1 MKRSAGILP
10 FHKREDGEIELFLV
24 HMGGPFWKNR
34 PYAWSI
40 VKGEIEE
47 GEDPLEAAK
56 REFFEET
63 GERIDGDFLSIGSVK
78 SSNKTITAW
87 AVEASPDTNIRSNT
101 FEIEWPPKS
110 GKTERFPEVD
120 RAGWFTID
128 EAEKIIVRSQ
138 LPFLKRV
145 RSLLQSD

>member
-1 MKRSAGILP
+1 MKQSAGILP
-10 FHKREDGEIELFLV
+10 CKKEDGWKVFLV
-24 HMGGPFWKNR
+24 HMGGPYWKNKER
-34 PYAWSI
+34 AWSI
-40 VKGEIEE
+40 VKGEINE

-56 REFFEET
+56 REFYEET
-63 GERIDGDFLSIGSVK
+63 GERIEGDFLPIGSVK
-78 SSNKTITAW
+78 SSNKKITAW
-87 AVEASPDTNIRSNT
+87 AVEASPSTDIVSNT